1 MSGASDNVQMSGAS
15 DNAQMSGAAM
25 NVSMRSA
32 SDNVQMSGAS
42 DNAQMSGAAMNVSM
56 KSASDNIQLRGAS
69 DNVRMSGAAMNDL
82 SLSPFSFLV
91 GGSEGTRV
99 QHPTTTTT
107 KQKHTSEKK
116 VFVLRSTGGPQNFEK
131 FEDGHFDMSKECSV
145 GASMPDYTNF
155 PENA

>member
-1 MSGASDNVQMSGAS
+1 
-15 DNAQMSGAAM
+15 
-25 NVSMRSA
+25 
-32 SDNVQMSGAS
+32 
-42 DNAQMSGAAMNVSM
+42 M
-56 KSASDNIQLRGAS
+56 KAFGGLE
-69 DNVRMSGAAMNDL
+69 VRFGLA
-82 SLSPFSFLV
+82 FLV

-107 KQKHTSEKK
+107 KQKHTSEKE

-155 PENA
+155 PENALNYVRQMRSASIISLRKACSGRGISTNTHREEMIYNLVKHIFKL